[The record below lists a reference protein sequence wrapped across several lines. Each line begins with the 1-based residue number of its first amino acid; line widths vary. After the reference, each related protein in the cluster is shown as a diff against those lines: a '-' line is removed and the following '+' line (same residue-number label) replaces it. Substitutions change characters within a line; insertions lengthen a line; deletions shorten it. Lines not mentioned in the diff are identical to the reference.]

1 MGSVSVQASTASSSD
16 TATPVDALCERLHA
30 LSRRLGSAHCCLL
43 IQKTEVTTSDDEFE
57 RARQAAAV
65 EAVPVSLKPLP
76 ESVWPC
82 LLRLNLDQG
91 THAAVSALAMR
102 QACLDVGP
110 SALREGRGHR
120 VCAWL
125 FGDTEPS
132 SLARFIAS
140 QALPRHPETRKK
152 KWLRYY
158 DPLVTDL
165 YWPSLSLPQRQ
176 SMLRGVRAWAYVD
189 RWCELRDIE
198 SEPCLNALR
207 VAPLTMEQ
215 WDRLQHVGAL
225 NQAWTRGRIEGRN
238 IEENELRRTFEVLAS
253 VKAHGLRERA
263 DIDLFAW
270 HSLRYGHDFH
280 HDARVRRVLGQAN
293 ADQGYAYLS
302 QALTDKDWQDI
313 EHHRRRRSSSA
324 ERQETGHG

>member
-1 MGSVSVQASTASSSD
+1 MQVSTKSSGDQAA
-16 TATPVDALCERLHA
+16 PVDALCERLHA
-30 LSRRLGSAHCCLL
+30 LSRRLGSSHCCLL
-43 IQKTEVTTSDDEFE
+43 MQEAESTSFDDEFE
-57 RARQAAAV
+57 RARQAARI
-65 EAVPVSLKPLP
+65 EAVPVALKPLP
-76 ESVWPC
+76 ENVWPY

-91 THAAVSALAMR
+91 THATVSALAMR
-102 QACLDVGP
+102 QACLDVEP

-125 FGDTEPS
+125 FGETETT
-132 SLARFIAS
+132 SLARLIAS
-140 QALPRHPETRKK
+140 HALPRHPKTRKK

-165 YWPSLSLPQRQ
+165 YWPLLSLQQRQ

-189 RWCELRDIE
+189 RWCSLRDIE
-198 SEPCLNALR
+198 SEPGQYADKT
-207 VAPLTMEQ
+207 APLTMEQ
-215 WDRLQHVGAL
+215 WGRLQHVGAL
-225 NQAWTRGRIEGRN
+225 NQAWIRGRLEGRN
-238 IEENELRRTFEVLAS
+238 IETNDLRQTFEALTS

-280 HDARVRRVLGQAN
+280 HDARVRRVLGQVD
-293 ADQGYAYLS
+293 ADEGYAYLS
-302 QALTDKDWQDI
+302 QALTDQDWQDI
-313 EHHRRRRSSSA
+313 DHHRQGRSSSA